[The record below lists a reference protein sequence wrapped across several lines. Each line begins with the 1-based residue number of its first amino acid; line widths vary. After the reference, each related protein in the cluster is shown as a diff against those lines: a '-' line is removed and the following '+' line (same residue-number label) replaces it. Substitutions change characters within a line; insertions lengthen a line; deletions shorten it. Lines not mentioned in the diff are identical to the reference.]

1 MAMTLDRNW
10 LEERVEPLARLLAA
24 EAMGLVKDPHGE
36 RLPHELW
43 SQRITEARKLLGL
56 DNV

>member
-1 MAMTLDRNW
+1 MKFDYTW
-10 LEERVEPLARLLAA
+10 LKDKEEPLARLLTA

-36 RLPHELW
+36 RLPYELW
-43 SQRITEARKLLGL
+43 CQKITEARKLLGL